1 LNNNCF
7 AIVLF
12 LLFCCRV
19 FPFVQGRLL
28 QANNPVLY
36 EIDYCPLLI
45 KIGSFYKILR
55 GAPESQS
62 LFCNIYSYYRFFRY
76 SRHMPKENVPIFEVC
91 GPVMIGPSSSHT
103 AGVARI
109 AYLTRKMYGTEPDR
123 AVVSFYGSLA
133 ATWKGHGSGDAV
145 IAGLLGI
152 PPEDERL
159 SRGAGILRDMQMTG
173 EGFPIEIKTAPE
185 LPPSW
190 HPNTLVIELFG
201 GDTAV
206 PEGEEKPPARDSANS
221 LIIRAASIG
230 GGSIRIDEID
240 GYQVNLSGELDAI
253 LVLHHDE
260 IGVIAIVSH
269 ILAAERINIAGTS
282 SHRKEKGDEALL
294 LVETDGPVPQ
304 SVTSHIRDLPPI
316 YRVIRVPSLERI

>member
-1 LNNNCF
+1 M
-7 AIVLF
+7 
-12 LLFCCRV
+12 
-19 FPFVQGRLL
+19 RL
-28 QANNPVLY
+28 P
-36 EIDYCPLLI
+36 
-45 KIGSFYKILR
+45 YKILR
-55 GAPESQS
+55 GHRESQS
-62 LFCNIYSYYRFFRY
+62 FCTEFSNSRFKNDINSIYKIEANRELLLRLALSALFRY
-76 SRHMPKENVPIFEVC
+76 SGGMPKENVPIFEIC
-91 GPVMIGPSSSHT
+91 GPVMVGPSSSHT

-109 AYLTRKMYGTEPDR
+109 AYLARKMYGAEPGR
-123 AVVSFYGSLA
+123 AAVTFYGSLA
-133 ATWKGHGSGDAV
+133 STWKGHGSGDAV

-159 SRGAGILRDMQMTG
+159 SRGGEILRDMRAG
-173 EGFPIEIKTAPE
+173 GAGFPIEIKSAAE

-201 GDTAV
+201 GDREL
-206 PEGEEKPPARDSANS
+206 PGEEEKPPARDPSSS
-221 LIIRAASIG
+221 LIIRAASVG

-294 LVETDGPVPQ
+294 MVETDGPIPQ
-304 SVTSHIRDLPPI
+304 SVTNLIRDLPPI
-316 YRVIRVPSLERI
+316 YRVIRVPSLERL